1 MVPWN
6 QWRMPLLQ
14 QKMNKMMQQQQKI
27 KWNVMQ
33 GAPSSL
39 RSNTKIGHRKE
50 YEPMTINEDNQD
62 KPRFSLP
69 HGLDLSA
76 RALLE
81 LYLSGSFLYD
91 VVKHTNEYGHY
102 RAPQTFKNVMIGE
115 IYVFFSIILY
125 MGVVQLPSKED
136 YWKVGTVWPS
146 HTPCQ

>member
-1 MVPWN
+1 MKTMENASTSTENEQNDATTTEDQMECDAGCPFILEVKYNDWT
-6 QWRMPLLQ
+6 Q
-14 QKMNKMMQQQQKI
+14 
-27 KWNVMQ
+27 
-33 GAPSSL
+33 
-39 RSNTKIGHRKE
+39 KE
-50 YEPMTINEDNQD
+50 YEPMTINEDNQH

-102 RAPQTFKNVMIGE
+102 RAPQTFKNVTIGE